1 MVPSAVPKELTG
13 LTQVEEMLIARALP
27 IIHVYIKPG
36 GQRGFSGH
44 CINIPQ
50 NIREL
55 AHSLPRYPKDLP
67 VIVVQKKGKGNDF
80 KNLVVRRQVVSDAIH
95 WLSRNNPLYSDIEI
109 NYNALVS
116 LPENEVPQQLLSI
129 QTDEKVIHDTLNCAP
144 DRGPVYEEEDNVYN
158 TNVDTSS
165 FLPVNN
171 SQQQEEH
178 SINQQVFQSHIDWPS
193 SSDNPLNE
201 FTTAFWAKYQL
212 LRYKPWKTT
221 PQDAWGNKQENDE
234 LFVSEWKTLLQSD
247 YAQNYVPDWHDKLED
262 LQEYSDLHVHTEES
276 TESEQREEWMILA
289 DFSISN
295 NSSDAE
301 ASSLHDWQTNS
312 YPYTSQQKTEMPSWI
327 ISKKQT
333 YVYQT
338 LNNPYN
344 NININSFSDMQALAY
359 NLVKE
364 HFESSSQELP
374 LL

>member
-1 MVPSAVPKELTG
+1 MVPSAVPKELSG
-13 LTQVEEMLIARALP
+13 LTQMEEMLIARALP

-44 CINIPQ
+44 CINIPE

-80 KNLVVRRQVVSDAIH
+80 KNLVVRRQVVSNAIH

-129 QTDEKVIHDTLNCAP
+129 QTEEKIIHDTLNCAP
-144 DRGPVYEEEDNVYN
+144 DRGPVNEEDYVYN

-178 SINQQVFQSHIDWPS
+178 SINRQVFQGHIDWPS

-201 FTTAFWAKYQL
+201 FTTAFFATLAFPTLFPDSKGDPTNPSLLKNVTLKEKIKHLIKFAEKKDNKWCYRFASHPRFSYWA
-212 LRYKPWKTT
+212 
-221 PQDAWGNKQENDE
+221 
-234 LFVSEWKTLLQSD
+234 LQ
-247 YAQNYVPDWHDKLED
+247 
-262 LQEYSDLHVHTEES
+262 
-276 TESEQREEWMILA
+276 
-289 DFSISN
+289 
-295 NSSDAE
+295 
-301 ASSLHDWQTNS
+301 
-312 YPYTSQQKTEMPSWI
+312 
-327 ISKKQT
+327 
-333 YVYQT
+333 
-338 LNNPYN
+338 
-344 NININSFSDMQALAY
+344 
-359 NLVKE
+359 
-364 HFESSSQELP
+364 
-374 LL
+374 